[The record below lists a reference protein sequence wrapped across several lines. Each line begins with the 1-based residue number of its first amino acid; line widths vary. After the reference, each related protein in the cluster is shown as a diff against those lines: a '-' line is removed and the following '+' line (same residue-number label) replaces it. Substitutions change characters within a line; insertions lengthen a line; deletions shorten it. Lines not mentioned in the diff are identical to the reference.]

1 MVSPTLRDQLPADA
15 TSSSRESSGQPTVRG
30 WDVDTFSF
38 CCCGC
43 REARLNRVAV
53 KSPEQHDA
61 RACLS
66 PDHLDH
72 NVGARSSRCSTVR
85 RQLSDLPAEVGVG
98 RFKLYFVLVPFVG
111 SVPSDRCGP
120 FRHVPGEPSRTTAVP
135 TTTVSSRPRSA
146 FPIDAI
152 AAAAIARGAFASR
165 QERCRVMP
173 GWCLLSR
180 RQFASDIRRP
190 APAVR
195 LK

>member
-1 MVSPTLRDQLPADA
+1 MRCC
-15 TSSSRESSGQPTVRG
+15 
-30 WDVDTFSF
+30 F

-43 REARLNRVAV
+43 GEARPSIVAAPGDPESLWSAMPWTSNPQ
-53 KSPEQHDA
+53 SPEQHDA
-61 RACLS
+61 HACLS

-72 NVGARSSRCSTVR
+72 NVCARSSRSSTVR
-85 RQLSDLPAEVGVG
+85 RPLSDLPPEVGVG
-98 RFKLYFVLVPFVG
+98 RFKLYFVRVPFVG

-120 FRHVPGEPSRTTAVP
+120 FRHVPGEPSRTTAVR

-165 QERCRVMP
+165 QERCCVMP